1 VKSRPTGSSGG
12 GVGMERWMRYRL
24 RLRLP
29 NPGSAPAVAS
39 GMLALPAGM
48 CRRLCISVLCRA
60 FMMPSFR

>member
-1 VKSRPTGSSGG
+1 
-12 GVGMERWMRYRL
+12 MERWMRYRL

-60 FMMPSFR
+60 FTMPSFR